1 MITCLFFNLKE
12 APWSQQVK
20 KHCLPQEI
28 QNDENKLY
36 YFLFQKRQE
45 ELERR
50 ARELERREE
59 ELRNAPYNGKYTRY
73 QICTVPE
80 NGQV

>member
-1 MITCLFFNLKE
+1 MMKTFF
-12 APWSQQVK
+12 
-20 KHCLPQEI
+20 
-28 QNDENKLY
+28 

-59 ELRNAPYNGKYTRY
+59 ELRNAPYNGKYTRC
-73 QICTVPE
+73 QIDTVLPQWTSLVF
-80 NGQV
+80 GCARLTDATIKLDC